1 MLKCHNFLN
10 KPKDTVLCL
19 RIEKC
24 INSKDNGQS
33 DVRYTIEN
41 YNISASKWQ
50 ENWLCYDV
58 SKYELWS
65 ITGIDRIV
73 CDDDYLRYTE
83 TVSFCTSITAT
94 SGERKVKLKML
105 LTRLLLGEEKFLKT
119 PEGRFFSKEMSK
131 VVKENAVLNRIK
143 STATTA
149 GVVQLI
155 EWLLSALER
164 PWRSRV
170 LQTFLFKERRQSWVN
185 DVIVKHQRPTWPK
198 VW

>member
-65 ITGIDRIV
+65 ITGIDIIVFFYKKGPSPASFSFICGLFQTNNTIFTTNQCIKNVMSIQYLVPGFEPTTFGMWVSSHNHKTRTRIV

-105 LTRLLLGEEKFLKT
+105 LTRLLLLGEEKFLKT
-119 PEGRFFSKEMSK
+119 PEGRFFSK
-131 VVKENAVLNRIK
+131 
-143 STATTA
+143 
-149 GVVQLI
+149 
-155 EWLLSALER
+155 
-164 PWRSRV
+164 
-170 LQTFLFKERRQSWVN
+170 
-185 DVIVKHQRPTWPK
+185 
-198 VW
+198 